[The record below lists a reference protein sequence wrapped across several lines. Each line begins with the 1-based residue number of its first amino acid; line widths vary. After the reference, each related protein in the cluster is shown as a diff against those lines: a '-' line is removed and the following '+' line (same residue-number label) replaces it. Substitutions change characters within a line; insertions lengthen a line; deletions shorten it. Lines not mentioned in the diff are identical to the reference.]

1 MKKIKRYLIAL
12 LVCIMA
18 FSMSVFAEEEST
30 EKTISDLE
38 FIQYAENNILSTFKN
53 SDVEFL
59 KYQKKAE
66 SSELLQDAIDSY
78 ISIVDGNE
86 TGKFLKFSD
95 ETVTRED
102 NNVVISVVMKFEKMD
117 IDAKCVLTNFN
128 GTYYPNE
135 ITFAK
140 SAGVEKSFGDK
151 MKDAA
156 LNTVMGIFTVVV
168 VLLLISMIISLFK
181 YIPKIQKKFENK
193 GKTSE
198 TDKAVDT
205 AIAQIEEKEELADD
219 FELVAVISAAIAA
232 TTGTS
237 SDGFVV
243 RSIKKAKRS
252 R

>member
-1 MKKIKRYLIAL
+1 MKKIKRYLVAL
-12 LVCIMA
+12 LVCVMT
-18 FSMSVFAEEEST
+18 FSMSAFAEETSESS
-30 EKTISDLE
+30 ISDLE
-38 FIQYAENNILSTFKN
+38 FVQYIENNLLSTFKN
-53 SDVEFL
+53 SDIEFL

-78 ISIVDGNE
+78 LSVVDGNE
-86 TGKFLKFSD
+86 TGKFIKFAD

-102 NNVVISVVMKFEKMD
+102 KDVIISVVMKYENFD
-117 IDAKCVLTNFN
+117 IDAKCVLTNFS

-140 SAGVEKSFGDK
+140 SSGAEKSFSEK

-156 LNTVMGIFTVVV
+156 LNTVMGICTVVI

-181 YIPKIQKKFENK
+181 YIPMIQNKLANK
-193 GKTSE
+193 GKATE
-198 TDKAVDT
+198 TEKAVNT
-205 AIAQIEEKEELADD
+205 AIAQIEEKEELVDD
-219 FELVAVISAAIAA
+219 FELVAVITAAIAA
-232 TTGTS
+232 ATGTS

-252 R
+252 K